1 MNEQITDEKACLA
14 FLISKVQLKLRHR
27 LNQKLRK
34 YDITLEQRQII
45 LKLFTYGAMSQR
57 ELCEKTLTEPS
68 NINMTLKR
76 MEQRG
81 YIRKIK
87 HPKDKRASLIEAT
100 PKALE
105 LREELVQ
112 VGQDNLGQLL
122 EGIDQEK
129 IDNTFEV
136 LQQMYKNALEEE
148 LNNSLKL
155 ESIV

>member
-1 MNEQITDEKACLA
+1 MNEQITDEKTCLA

-112 VGQDNLGQLL
+112 AGQDNLGQLL

-155 ESIV
+155 DIV

>member
-1 MNEQITDEKACLA
+1 MNEQITDEKTCLA

-57 ELCEKTLTEPS
+57 ELCEKTLTESS

-112 VGQDNLGQLL
+112 LGQDNLGQLL
-122 EGIDQEK
+122 EGIDQKK

-148 LNNSLKL
+148 LTKSLHFHSL
-155 ESIV
+155 N

>member
-1 MNEQITDEKACLA
+1 MNEQIPEEKACLA

-45 LKLFTYGAMSQR
+45 LKLFAYGAMSQR
-57 ELCEKTLTEPS
+57 ELCEKTLMEPS

-87 HPKDKRASLIEAT
+87 HPTDKRASLIEVT
-100 PKALE
+100 SKALE
-105 LREELVQ
+105 LKDDLAQ
-112 VGQDNLGQLL
+112 LGKDNVKQLL
-122 EGIDQEK
+122 EGVEQEK
-129 IDNTFEV
+129 IDNAFEV
-136 LQQMYKNALEEE
+136 LQIMYKNALEEE

-155 ESIV
+155 EAIV